1 MAYGE
6 ELPMPNVEKLFKPLK
21 TIVTRGWVKLTS
33 NTLLQRI
40 HQHQY
45 LRDLRNKLL
54 HLHKML
60 LETERIAYE
69 QVSGRVSSGELLQ
82 LVIAHEQFAWL
93 HQISEIVVQVDEM
106 LQADE
111 PILLDDFQ
119 KLIADVRTLIVPL
132 ETGNTFERKY
142 YNALQR
148 EPGAVLAH
156 AEISRFLTD

>member
-1 MAYGE
+1 M
-6 ELPMPNVEKLFKPLK
+6 
-21 TIVTRGWVKLTS
+21 TS

-54 HLHKML
+54 HLHRVL

-69 QVSGRVSSGELLQ
+69 QVRGRVSRGELLQ
-82 LVIAHEQFAWL
+82 LVIDHEQFAWL
-93 HQISEIVVQVDEM
+93 HRISELVVQIDEM

-111 PILLDDFQ
+111 PVLLDDVQ
-119 KLIADVRTLIVPL
+119 NLTANARTLLAPS
-132 ETGNTFERKY
+132 ETGKGFARKY

-156 AEISRFLTD
+156 AEITKLLASNK

>member
-1 MAYGE
+1 
-6 ELPMPNVEKLFKPLK
+6 
-21 TIVTRGWVKLTS
+21 LTS

-54 HLHKML
+54 YLHKML

-82 LVIAHEQFAWL
+82 LVIGHEQFAWL
-93 HQISEIVVQVDEM
+93 HRISEIVVKIDEM
-106 LQADE
+106 LTGDE
-111 PILLDDFQ
+111 PIALDELQ
-119 KLIADVRTLIVPL
+119 ELIADVRTLIVPL

-142 YNALQR
+142 YNALQS
-148 EPGAVLAH
+148 EPAAVLAH
-156 AEISRFLTD
+156 AEISKLLMSNVQ

>member
-1 MAYGE
+1 M
-6 ELPMPNVEKLFKPLK
+6 
-21 TIVTRGWVKLTS
+21 TS
-33 NTLLQRI
+33 NTLTERI
-40 HQHQY
+40 RQHQY

-69 QVSGRVSSGELLQ
+69 QISGRVSSAELLQ

-93 HQISEIVVQVDEM
+93 HRISEMVVQVDEM

-119 KLIADVRTLIVPL
+119 KLIADARTLIVPL
-132 ETGNTFERKY
+132 QTGNTFERKY

-156 AEISRFLTD
+156 AEISKFLTSKV